1 MVAPSS
7 LLGLYAALFSA
18 FRQDLSD
25 ENDTRATINKAVE
38 EVEGVAVAGDLD
50 EVVVAALVVEITSE
64 GVLMELIGRHKVG
77 TPHCQHLPR
86 RPALDQATSRHGTHT
101 KTH

>member
-1 MVAPSS
+1 MPS
-7 LLGLYAALFSA
+7 
-18 FRQDLSD
+18 FRQDLLSD